1 MQIGDTVP
9 DFTLK
14 DQNREEFNLYDIKDK
29 MVLLSFHP
37 LAWTGICAKQMQ
49 SLETTK
55 AELDEL
61 DVLAVGISVDSD
73 PSKNAWAK
81 ELRIEETRFA
91 AMTAAMLS
99 LGERVA
105 TELNKGLLKKIFVE
119 GDHGYI
125 ISMQAGENAVLTVS
139 ATAETK
145 LGLLFLDME
154 RASGKIAK
162 ILTYR

>member
-1 MQIGDTVP
+1 MESI
-9 DFTLK
+9 
-14 DQNREEFNLYDIKDK
+14 N
-29 MVLLSFHP
+29 
-37 LAWTGICAKQMQ
+37 
-49 SLETTK
+49 
-55 AELDEL
+55 AELMEC
-61 DVLAVGISVDSD
+61 I
-73 PSKNAWAK
+73 N
-81 ELRIEETRFA
+81 ELRFRSIGIVDVAVVSQEGLPLVSLVLERVEETRFA

-99 LGERVA
+99 LGERVS

-139 ATAETK
+139 ATTDTK

-154 RASGKIAK
+154 RASAKISK

>member
-1 MQIGDTVP
+1 MESINAELMECINELRFRSV
-9 DFTLK
+9 
-14 DQNREEFNLYDIKDK
+14 
-29 MVLLSFHP
+29 
-37 LAWTGICAKQMQ
+37 GIVDVAVV
-49 SLETTK
+49 SLEG
-55 AELDEL
+55 LPL
-61 DVLAVGISVDSD
+61 VSLVL
-73 PSKNAWAK
+73 
-81 ELRIEETRFA
+81 ERIEETRFA

-119 GDHGYI
+119 GNHGYI

>member
-1 MQIGDTVP
+1 MESI
-9 DFTLK
+9 
-14 DQNREEFNLYDIKDK
+14 N
-29 MVLLSFHP
+29 
-37 LAWTGICAKQMQ
+37 
-49 SLETTK
+49 
-55 AELDEL
+55 AELMECINEL
-61 DVLAVGISVDSD
+61 RFRSIGIVDVAVVSQEGLPLVSLVL
-73 PSKNAWAK
+73 
-81 ELRIEETRFA
+81 ERIEETRFA

-99 LGERVA
+99 LGERVS

-139 ATAETK
+139 ATTDTK

-154 RASGKIAK
+154 RASAKISK

>member
-1 MQIGDTVP
+1 MESINAELIECINELRFRSIGIVDVA
-9 DFTLK
+9 
-14 DQNREEFNLYDIKDK
+14 
-29 MVLLSFHP
+29 VV
-37 LAWTGICAKQMQ
+37 
-49 SLETTK
+49 SLEG
-55 AELDEL
+55 LPL
-61 DVLAVGISVDSD
+61 VSLVLERV
-73 PSKNAWAK
+73 
-81 ELRIEETRFA
+81 EETRFA

-99 LGERVA
+99 LGERVS

-139 ATAETK
+139 ATTDTK

-154 RASGKIAK
+154 RASAKISK